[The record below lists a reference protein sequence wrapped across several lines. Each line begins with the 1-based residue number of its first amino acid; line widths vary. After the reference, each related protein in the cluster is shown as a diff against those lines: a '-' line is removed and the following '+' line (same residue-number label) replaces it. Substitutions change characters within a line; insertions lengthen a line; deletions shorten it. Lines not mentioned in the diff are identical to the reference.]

1 MANYPGLTQ
10 RGGVWHVRKRIPTDL
25 EHIDTRGSIRI
36 SLGTKDKRE
45 AIREYHLKLAE
56 IEAGFERLRAEL
68 QTRPAIEVAL
78 ATARI
83 QDLGRQQIE
92 TLVAEWWQGRK
103 PLWEPELGDG
113 MDRAEVLAAL
123 AEDNALSDRTDVRG
137 SDRAQDVADQ
147 LLVASG
153 AAARSHRVGS
163 IKTSTR
169 YPAIN
174 RDAKSYLQ
182 LVALVRQ
189 GLLFEQRLA
198 DDSVTGNQS
207 TPVHPIFNPDGKT
220 NPNAAQTV
228 GDLINRYRTE
238 RERLHNVESTA
249 RKYGLLFRVIDE
261 EWGADLPV
269 GDISRERCVELIE
282 FIGKL
287 PANGTKK
294 FPKLTLARSIEV
306 ASAEGHKRLAPN
318 TVATYVQN
326 LRAILRWGKRQ
337 KFDIDVDTE
346 GLAPRG
352 GAEVDRRGLLPEE
365 LNTLFA
371 ELKRFRDTEPHKF
384 WVPALAAYTGARAG
398 EICQLHTKDVVTI
411 NGIPCLNLTRFDSS
425 GRAVADKR
433 FKNKGS
439 ERYVPLHDEVLQAGF
454 AAFVDACAPDGR
466 LFPAL
471 IPGLTG
477 NYSHNFSKWFGRLM
491 TRIGLSDPSL
501 VFHSFRHGFRDACR
515 DADIPEETA
524 HALGGWATI
533 NQGQR
538 YGNRGAAA
546 NLHRALRKI
555 AYGDFRL
562 SNVLAGPVA
571 DNGDR
576 R

>member
-1 MANYPGLTQ
+1 MDDEMASYPGLTQ
-10 RGGVWHVRKRIPTDL
+10 RGGVWHVRKRIPIDL

-45 AIREYHLKLAE
+45 AVRQYHLKLAE

-68 QTRPAIEVAL
+68 QTRPAIQIAL
-78 ATARI
+78 AAARI
-83 QDLGRQQIE
+83 EDLGRQQIE

-103 PLWEPELGDG
+103 LLREPKLADG
-113 MDRAEVLAAL
+113 MDRAEILAAL
-123 AEDNALSDRTDVRG
+123 AEDNALSDRVEGRG
-137 SDRAQDVADQ
+137 SDRAHDVADQ

-153 AAARSHRVGS
+153 AAARPHRVGS

-169 YPAIN
+169 YPTID
-174 RDAKSYLQ
+174 REAKAYLQ

-189 GLLFEQRLA
+189 GLLFEQKLA
-198 DDSVTGNQS
+198 NDSVTGGRS
-207 TPVHPIFNPDGKT
+207 APVHPIFNPDDRSTPTAT
-220 NPNAAQTV
+220 NTV
-228 GDLINRYRTE
+228 SDLVTRYRTE
-238 RERLHNVESTA
+238 RERLHGAESTA

-261 EWGADLPV
+261 QWGADLPV
-269 GDISRERCVELIE
+269 RDVSREHCVELID

-294 FPKLTLARSIEV
+294 FPKLTLAQSIEV
-306 ASAEGHKRLAPN
+306 ANAEGHKRLAPN
-318 TVATYVQN
+318 SVATYVRN

-337 KFDIDVDTE
+337 KFDLDLDTE
-346 GLAPRG
+346 WLTPKG
-352 GAEVDRRGLLPEE
+352 GAEVERRGLSSEE
-365 LNTLFA
+365 LRTLFA
-371 ELKRFRDTEPHKF
+371 ELLPYRNTEPHKF

-398 EICQLHTKDVVTI
+398 EICQLRTEDVIEV
-411 NGIPCLNLTRFDSS
+411 NGILCLNLTRFDQS

-433 FKNKGS
+433 FKNKNS
-439 ERYVPLHDEVLQAGF
+439 ERYVPLHDAIVLAGF
-454 AAFVDACAPDGR
+454 VDFVDACDRDGR

-471 IPGLTG
+471 VPGPKG
-477 NYSHNFSKWFGRLM
+477 NYSHNFSKWFGRFM

-538 YGNRGAAA
+538 YGNRGAVP
-546 NLHRALRKI
+546 NLHRALQKI
-555 AYGDFRL
+555 SYADFHL
-562 SNVLAGPVA
+562 PVVPA
-571 DNGDR
+571 
-576 R
+576 

>member
-45 AIREYHLKLAE
+45 AVRQYHLKLAE

-68 QTRPAIEVAL
+68 QTRPVIQIAL

-83 QDLGRQQIE
+83 EDLGRQQIE

-103 PLWEPELGDG
+103 LLREPKLADG
-113 MDRAEVLAAL
+113 MDRAEILAAL
-123 AEDNALSDRTDVRG
+123 AEDNALSDRVEGRG
-137 SDRAQDVADQ
+137 SDRAHDVADQ

-153 AAARSHRVGS
+153 AAVRPHRVGS
-163 IKTSTR
+163 IKTNTR
-169 YPAIN
+169 YPVID
-174 RDAKSYLQ
+174 REAKAYLQ

-189 GLLFEQRLA
+189 GLIFEQKLA
-198 DDSVTGNQS
+198 NDSVTGGRS
-207 TPVHPIFNPDGKT
+207 APVHPIFNPDGKAT
-220 NPNAAQTV
+220 PTATQTV
-228 GDLINRYRTE
+228 SDLVTRYRTE
-238 RERLHNVESTA
+238 RERLHGVESTA

-261 EWGADLPV
+261 QWGADLPV
-269 GDISRERCVELIE
+269 RDVSREHCVDLID

-294 FPKLTLARSIEV
+294 FPKLTLARSIDV
-306 ASAEGHKRLAPN
+306 ANAEGHKRLAPN
-318 TVATYVQN
+318 SVATYVRN

-337 KFDIDVDTE
+337 KFDLDLDTE
-346 GLAPRG
+346 GLTPKG
-352 GAEVDRRGLLPEE
+352 GAEVERRGLSSEE
-365 LNTLFA
+365 LRTLFA
-371 ELKRFRDTEPHKF
+371 ALLPYRNTEPHKF

-398 EICQLHTKDVVTI
+398 EICQLRTEDVIAV
-411 NGIPCLNLTRFDSS
+411 NGILCLNLTRFDQS

-433 FKNKGS
+433 FKNKNS
-439 ERYVPLHDEVLQAGF
+439 ERYVPLHDAIVLAGF
-454 AAFVDACAPDGR
+454 VDFVDGCDRDGR

-471 IPGLTG
+471 IPGPKG
-477 NYSHNFSKWFGRLM
+477 NYSHNFSKWFGRFM

-538 YGNRGAAA
+538 YGNRGAVP
-546 NLHRALRKI
+546 NLHRALQKI
-555 AYGDFRL
+555 SYADFRL
-562 SNVLAGPVA
+562 PVA
-571 DNGDR
+571 VA
-576 R
+576 

>member
-1 MANYPGLTQ
+1 MDDEMANYPGLTQ
-10 RGGVWHVRKRIPTDL
+10 RGGVWHMRKRIPKDL

-45 AIREYHLKLAE
+45 AVREYHLKLAE
-56 IEAGFERLRAEL
+56 IEAGFKRLRAEL

-83 QDLGRQQIE
+83 EDLGRQQIE

-103 PLWEPELGDG
+103 PLREPELGNG
-113 MDRAEVLAAL
+113 MDRAEILGAL
-123 AEDNALSDRTDVRG
+123 AEDNALSDRFEVRG
-137 SDRAQDVADQ
+137 SDRGQDVADQ

-153 AAARSHRVGS
+153 AAARPHRVGS

-169 YPAIN
+169 YPTIDREAT
-174 RDAKSYLQ
+174 AYLQ

-189 GLLFEQRLA
+189 GLLFEQKLA
-198 DDSVTGNQS
+198 DDSVTGDRS
-207 TPVHPIFNPDGKT
+207 TPVHPIFNPDGKVAPT
-220 NPNAAQTV
+220 AAHTV
-228 GDLINRYRTE
+228 GDLVTRYRTE
-238 RERLHNVESTA
+238 RERLHGVESTA

-261 EWGADLPV
+261 QWEVDLPV
-269 GDISRERCVELIE
+269 SDISRERCVDLID

-294 FPKLTLARSIEV
+294 FPKLTLAQSIEV

-337 KFDIDVDTE
+337 KFDLDLDTE
-346 GLAPRG
+346 GLAPKG
-352 GAEVDRRGLLPEE
+352 GAEVERRGLSTME
-365 LNTLFA
+365 LRTLFA
-371 ELKRFRDTEPHKF
+371 GLLRYRENEPHKF

-398 EICQLHTKDVVTI
+398 EICQLRTEDVITI
-411 NGIPCLNLTRFDSS
+411 NGILCLNLTRFDRS

-433 FKNKGS
+433 FKNKNS
-439 ERYVPLHDEVLQAGF
+439 ERYVPLHEEIMQAGF
-454 AAFVDACAPDGR
+454 VDFVETCDPDDR

-471 IPGLTG
+471 IAGPKG
-477 NYSHNFSKWFGRLM
+477 NYSHNFSKWFGRFM
-491 TRIGLSDPSL
+491 TRIALSDPSL

-538 YGNRGAAA
+538 YGNRGAVP
-546 NLHRALRKI
+546 NLHRALQKI
-555 AYGDFRL
+555 SYGDFRL
-562 SNVLAGPVA
+562 PVVPA
-571 DNGDR
+571 
-576 R
+576 